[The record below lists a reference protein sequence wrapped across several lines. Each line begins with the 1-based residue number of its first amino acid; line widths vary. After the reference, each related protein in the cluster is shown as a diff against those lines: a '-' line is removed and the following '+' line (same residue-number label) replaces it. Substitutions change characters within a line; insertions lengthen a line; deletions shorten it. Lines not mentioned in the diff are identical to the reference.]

1 MILWNWRTLFM
12 TKIFDSIII
21 GAGPCGM
28 RVALELKKKD
38 VDFLL
43 LDPGTPGGKVNVA
56 PRVDNYPGFHEIPGP
71 DLAVAL
77 FTRLVDAE
85 IEITPEGV
93 LSLTK
98 EGELFRVKTDYT
110 EYLAKTV
117 VISSGTKDRK
127 LGLDREDELLGHGLS
142 YCALCDGHFFKGQ
155 DIIVIGGGNAALKE
169 AIHLTNV
176 AKKVYLI
183 HRRNQFRGSEKL
195 VEELRNAPNAEILTP
210 YVPVKLIAEDKITGI
225 EIAHRETD
233 ERKIINLQG
242 VFVAVGQIP
251 NTQYINIEGVLD
263 EYTTVPVTMKTME
276 TNCPN
281 LFAGGDV
288 LPRDIR
294 QIYLAEH
301 DGIVISKSI
310 LGVLGK
316 NE

>member
-1 MILWNWRTLFM
+1 MS
-12 TKIFDSIII
+12 KIYESIII

-28 RVALELKKKD
+28 RVALELKKKN

-56 PRVDNYPGFHEIPGP
+56 PRVDNYPGFTKIPGP

-77 FTRLVDAE
+77 FTRLVEAE
-85 IEITPEGV
+85 IEITPENV
-93 LSLTK
+93 LNLTK
-98 EGELFRVKTDYT
+98 DGDNFVIKTDYN

-117 VISSGTKDRK
+117 VIASGTKERK
-127 LGLDREDELLGHGLS
+127 LGLEKEDELLGHGLS

-169 AIHLTNV
+169 AIHLSHV

-183 HRRNQFRGSEKL
+183 HRRNEFRGSDKL
-195 VEELRNAPNAEILTP
+195 VEELRQAENVEILTP
-210 YVPVKLIAEDKITGI
+210 FIPVRNIGEEKVTGI
-225 EIAHRETD
+225 EIANRETD
-233 ERKIINLQG
+233 ERRIIELQG
-242 VFVAVGQIP
+242 IFPAVGQIP
-251 NTQYINIEGVLD
+251 NTQYIEIEGVLD
-263 EYTTVPVTMKTME
+263 EWKTIPVTMKTME
-276 TNCPN
+276 SNCPN
-281 LFAGGDV
+281 LYAGGDV

-310 LGVLGK
+310 LEKLGK
-316 NE
+316 

>member
-1 MILWNWRTLFM
+1 MAKVFE
-12 TKIFDSIII
+12 SIII

-56 PRVDNYPGFHEIPGP
+56 PRVDNYPGFKQIPGP

-77 FTRLVDAE
+77 FMRLVDAG
-85 IEITPEGV
+85 IEITPENV

-98 EGELFRVKTDYT
+98 DGDNFLIKTDYS

-117 VISSGTKDRK
+117 VISSGTKERK
-127 LGLDREDELLGHGLS
+127 LGLEREDELLGHGLS
-142 YCALCDGHFFKGQ
+142 YCALCDGHFFKGL

-169 AIHLTNV
+169 AIHLTHV

-183 HRRNQFRGSEKL
+183 HRRNEFRGSDKL
-195 VEELRNAPNAEILTP
+195 VEELRESGNAEILTP
-210 YVPVKLIAEDKITGI
+210 YIPVRIIASDKVEGI
-225 EIAHRETD
+225 EIENRETGV
-233 ERKIINLQG
+233 RKIIELQG
-242 VFVAVGQIP
+242 IFPAVGQIP
-251 NTQYINIEGVLD
+251 NTQFVNIDGVLN
-263 EYTTVPVTMKTME
+263 EWKTIPVTMKTME

-310 LGVLGK
+310 LERLGK
-316 NE
+316 

>member
-1 MILWNWRTLFM
+1 MA
-12 TKIFDSIII
+12 KVFDSIII

-38 VDFLL
+38 CDFLL

-56 PRVDNYPGFHEIPGP
+56 PRVDNYPGFHQIPGP

-77 FTRLVDAE
+77 FTRLVDAD

-93 LSLTK
+93 ESLTK
-98 EGELFRVKTDYT
+98 EGELFRVKTDLN

-169 AIHLTNV
+169 AIHLSHV

-195 VEELRNAPNAEILTP
+195 VDELRNLPNAEIITP
-210 YVPVKLIAEDKITGI
+210 YVPVKLIGEDKITGI
-225 EIAHRETD
+225 EIANRETD
-233 ERKIINLQG
+233 ERRIIELQG

-251 NTQYINIEGVLD
+251 NTQYIHIEGVLD

-276 TNCPN
+276 TSCHN

-288 LPRDIR
+288 LPREIR

-310 LGVLGK
+310 LEALGK

>member
-1 MILWNWRTLFM
+1 MS
-12 TKIFDSIII
+12 KVYESIII

-28 RVALELKKKD
+28 RVALELQKKN

-56 PRVDNYPGFHEIPGP
+56 PRVDNYPGFKQIPGP

-77 FTRLVDAE
+77 FMRLVDAG

-93 LSLTK
+93 L
-98 EGELFRVKTDYT
+98 ELNKVDDNFVIKTDRN

-117 VISSGTKDRK
+117 VISSGTKERK
-127 LGLDREDELLGHGLS
+127 LGLEREDELLGHGLS
-142 YCALCDGHFFKGQ
+142 YCALCDGHFFKGL

-169 AIHLTNV
+169 AIHLTHV

-183 HRRNQFRGSEKL
+183 HRRNEFRGSDKL
-195 VEELRNAPNAEILTP
+195 VEELKNSPNTEILTP
-210 YVPVKLIAEDKITGI
+210 YIPVRIIASNKVEGI
-225 EIAHRETD
+225 EIENRETG
-233 ERKIINLQG
+233 ERKTIELQG
-242 VFVAVGQIP
+242 IFPAVGQIP

-263 EYTTVPVTMKTME
+263 EWKTVPVTMKTME
-276 TNCPN
+276 TSCLN

-301 DGIVISKSI
+301 DGIVISKTI
-310 LGVLGK
+310 LERLGK
-316 NE
+316 